1 MFLQRIGPQQQT
13 DSLVP
18 LLAAGMRLAGIAA
31 AFNQRCFELQF
42 AAAADSVRDWAHLVS
57 ATQQAVEE
65 IFHESLPGGSVRP
78 LGGRRALA
86 NRRGRSVVISFPDR
100 RGPAA

>member
-1 MFLQRIGPQQQT
+1 MFLQRIGIRQQT
-13 DSLVP
+13 DSLT
-18 LLAAGMRLAGIAA
+18 LFAASMRFAGIAA

-42 AAAADSVRDWAHLVS
+42 AVAADSVRDWAHLVS
-57 ATQQAVEE
+57 VTRQAVEE
-65 IFHESLPGGSVRP
+65 IFHESLPGGPASP

-86 NRRGRSVVISFPDR
+86 NRRSRPVVINFPDR